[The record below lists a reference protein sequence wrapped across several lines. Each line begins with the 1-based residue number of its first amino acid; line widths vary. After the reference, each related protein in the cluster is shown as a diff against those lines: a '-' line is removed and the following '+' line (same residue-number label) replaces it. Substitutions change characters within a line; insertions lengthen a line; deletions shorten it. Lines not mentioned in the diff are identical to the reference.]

1 MKKQIL
7 FVGVLACSF
16 ASTNLFAQKNE
27 TQKEKKEK
35 VETLDEVVVTATKFE
50 TNTKNVGKIIYKITQ
65 ETIKNN
71 AGKTVLDLLND
82 VPGVEING
90 NFSTKGQN
98 LGYYIRGGR
107 NRQVAILIN
116 GVSVNDPSSFSGDF
130 DLRQIDISQIES
142 IEVLK
147 GASSTLY
154 GTGAATGVIN
164 ILLKKASKKE
174 FAATFNSSVGTN
186 TSSEDSRF
194 AGDTYATSLNMNGT
208 LENVDYLLAL
218 SGNSSNGLSAA
229 ESSTGALFEEDA
241 FTRKNVLLNLNFHLN
256 NKLKIGVFTSY
267 NQFSTD
273 FDGTNYDPVT
283 YEGTPADRDNT
294 LKSVQKR
301 FGVHADYKYAKGM
314 LKVRTFFTGIQ
325 RNETPSE
332 DYFKGEVYGLDVF
345 NNYKINKEY
354 SFLVG
359 FTAQS
364 QDMQQ
369 QTAYSAIEKGSGK
382 QHFYDPY
389 VSFNYNSNFG
399 FHLNAGTRLNIH
411 SEYDQNL
418 VFNINP
424 SYNFRFLK
432 NDAKIFASYST
443 AFVTPTLS
451 EIFTKLPTIDALLP
465 EEDVTIEGGFEVRF
479 SKKMALNTTYFYREE
494 TNKIGYDPISYQ
506 TINDFGTFSAKGVET
521 EITFKATDK
530 IDLSANYTFIDRDE
544 SLLLKI
550 PQNKFFVKAD
560 YHLYA
565 STFTSLSY
573 RFVDATKDFG
583 NVALPSYNLV
593 DFFVNQSLL
602 DDTVTFYGSVTNLF
616 NEDFQEIAGYTTRG
630 RNYKIGVRLQF

>member
-7 FVGVLACSF
+7 FVGALACSF
-16 ASTNLFAQKNE
+16 VSTTLFAQE
-27 TQKEKKEK
+27 EKKEK
-35 VETLDEVVVTATKFE
+35 VEFLEEVVVTATKFE
-50 TNTKNVGKIIYKITQ
+50 TNTKNVGKIIYTITQ

-71 AGKTVLDLLND
+71 AGKTISDLLNEI
-82 VPGVEING
+82 PGVEING

-116 GVSVNDPSSFSGDF
+116 GVAVNDPSSFNGDF
-130 DLRQIDISQIES
+130 DLRQIDINQIER

-174 FAATFNSSVGTN
+174 FAATFTSSIGTN
-186 TSSEDSRF
+186 TSSEDTRF
-194 AGDTYATSLNMNGT
+194 AGDTYMTSLNMNGT
-208 LENVDYLLAL
+208 LKNVDYLLAL
-218 SGNSSNGLSAA
+218 SANSSNGLSAA
-229 ESSTGALFEEDA
+229 ESTTNTLFEEDA
-241 FTRKNVLLNLNFHLN
+241 FTRKNVLLNLNFHIN
-256 NKLKIGVFTSY
+256 NQLKIGVNSSY
-267 NQFSTD
+267 NQFFTD
-273 FDGTNYDPVT
+273 FDGTDYDPVT
-283 YEGTPADRDNT
+283 YEATPADRDNR

-345 NNYKINKEY
+345 NNYNINSKY

-364 QDMQQ
+364 QDMLQ

-389 VSFNYNSNFG
+389 VSFNYNSNVG

-411 SEYDQNL
+411 SEYNQNV
-418 VFNINP
+418 VFNVNP
-424 SYNFRFLK
+424 SYNFRFLDS
-432 NDAKIFASYST
+432 DAKIFASYST

-451 EIFTKLPTIDALLP
+451 EIFTKLPSIDALLP
-465 EEDVTIEGGFEVRF
+465 EEDVTIEGGFELLF
-479 SKKMALNTTYFYREE
+479 SKKLVLNATYFHREE

-521 EITFKATDK
+521 EITFKASDK
-530 IDLSANYTFIDRDE
+530 MQLSANYTFIDRDE

-550 PQNKFFVKAD
+550 PQNKFFVKAA
-560 YHLYA
+560 YHLLTD
-565 STFTSLSY
+565 TFTSLSY

-583 NVALPSYNLV
+583 NVALPSYQLV
-593 DFFVNQSLL
+593 DFFVNHQLL
-602 DDTVTFYGSVTNLF
+602 EDTVTFYGSVTNLF

-630 RNYKIGVRLQF
+630 RNYNIGLRLQF

>member
-16 ASTNLFAQKNE
+16 ASTTLFAQKNE

-35 VETLDEVVVTATKFE
+35 VETLEEVVVTATKFE
-50 TNTKNVGKIIYKITQ
+50 TNTKNVGKIIYKISQ

-116 GVSVNDPSSFSGDF
+116 GVSVNDPSSFNGDF

-186 TSSEDSRF
+186 TSSEDTRF

-208 LENVDYLLAL
+208 LGNVDYLLAL
-218 SGNSSNGLSAA
+218 SANSSNGLSAA
-229 ESSTGALFEEDA
+229 ESTTNTLFEEDA
-241 FTRKNVLLNLNFHLN
+241 FTRKNLLLNLNFHLS

-273 FDGTNYDPVT
+273 FDGTDYDPVT

-294 LKSVQKR
+294 LKSAQKR

-345 NNYKINKEY
+345 NNYKINSKY

-389 VSFNYNSNFG
+389 VSFNYSSSFG
-399 FHLNAGTRLNIH
+399 FYLNLGTRLNIH
-411 SEYDQNL
+411 SEYDQNV
-418 VFNINP
+418 VFNVNP
-424 SYNFRFLK
+424 SYNFLFLEK
-432 NDAKIFASYST
+432 DAKIFASYST

-451 EIFTKLPTIDALLP
+451 EIFTKLPSIDALLP
-465 EEDVTIEGGFEVRF
+465 EEDVTIEGGFELLF
-479 SKKMALNTTYFYREE
+479 SKKLALNATYFYREE

-521 EITFKATDK
+521 EITFKANDK
-530 IDLSANYTFIDRDE
+530 MRLSANYTFIDRDE

-550 PQNKFFVKAD
+550 PQNKFFIKAD
-560 YHLYA
+560 YHLLT

-583 NVALPSYNLV
+583 NVALPSYQLV
-593 DFFVNQSLL
+593 DFFIHHSLPENN
-602 DDTVTFYGSVTNLF
+602 VTFYGSVTNIF

>member
-1 MKKQIL
+1 MKKQVL
-7 FVGVLACSF
+7 FVGALACSF
-16 ASTNLFAQKNE
+16 VSTTLFAQE
-27 TQKEKKEK
+27 EKKEK
-35 VETLDEVVVTATKFE
+35 VEFLEEVVVTATKFE
-50 TNTKNVGKIIYKITQ
+50 TKTKNVGKIIYTITQ

-71 AGKTVLDLLND
+71 AGKTISDLLNEI
-82 VPGVEING
+82 PGVEING

-116 GVSVNDPSSFSGDF
+116 GVAVNDPSSFNGDF
-130 DLRQIDISQIES
+130 DLRQIDINQIER

-147 GASSTLY
+147 GASSALY

-174 FAATFNSSVGTN
+174 FAATFTSSIGTN
-186 TSSEDSRF
+186 TSSEDTRF
-194 AGDTYATSLNMNGT
+194 AGDTYMTSLNMNGT
-208 LENVDYLLAL
+208 LKNVDYLLAL
-218 SGNSSNGLSAA
+218 SANSSNGLSAA
-229 ESSTGALFEEDA
+229 ESTTNTLFEEDA
-241 FTRKNVLLNLNFHLN
+241 FTRKNVLLNLNFHIN
-256 NKLKIGVFTSY
+256 NQLKIGVNSSY
-267 NQFSTD
+267 NQFFTD
-273 FDGTNYDPVT
+273 FDGTDYDPVT
-283 YEGTPADRDNT
+283 YEATPADRDNR

-332 DYFKGEVYGLDVF
+332 DYFKGEIYGLDVF
-345 NNYKINKEY
+345 NNYKINSKY

-364 QDMQQ
+364 QDMLQ

-389 VSFNYNSNFG
+389 VSFNYNSNVG

-411 SEYDQNL
+411 SEYNQNV
-418 VFNINP
+418 VFNVNP
-424 SYNFRFLK
+424 SYNFRFLDS
-432 NDAKIFASYST
+432 DAKIFASYST

-451 EIFTKLPTIDALLP
+451 EIFTKLPSIDALLP
-465 EEDVTIEGGFEVRF
+465 EEDVTIEGGFELLF
-479 SKKMALNTTYFYREE
+479 SKKLVLNATYFHREE

-521 EITFKATDK
+521 EITFKASDK
-530 IDLSANYTFIDRDE
+530 MQLSANYTFIDRDE

-550 PQNKFFVKAD
+550 PQNKFFVKAA
-560 YHLYA
+560 YHLLTD
-565 STFTSLSY
+565 TFTSLSY

-583 NVALPSYNLV
+583 NVALPSYQLV
-593 DFFVNQSLL
+593 DFFVHHQLL
-602 DDTVTFYGSVTNLF
+602 EDTVTFYGSVTNLF

-630 RNYKIGVRLQF
+630 RNYNIGLRLQF

>member
-1 MKKQIL
+1 MKKQVL
-7 FVGVLACSF
+7 FVGALACSF
-16 ASTNLFAQKNE
+16 VSTTLFAQE
-27 TQKEKKEK
+27 EKKEK
-35 VETLDEVVVTATKFE
+35 VEFLEEVVVTATKFE
-50 TNTKNVGKIIYKITQ
+50 TNTKNVGKIIYTITQ

-71 AGKTVLDLLND
+71 AGKTISDLLNEI
-82 VPGVEING
+82 PGVEING

-116 GVSVNDPSSFSGDF
+116 GVAVNDPSSFNGDF
-130 DLRQIDISQIES
+130 DLRQIDINQIER

-174 FAATFNSSVGTN
+174 FAATFTSSIGTN
-186 TSSEDSRF
+186 TSSEDTRF
-194 AGDTYATSLNMNGT
+194 AGDTYITSLNMNGT
-208 LENVDYLLAL
+208 LKNVDYLLAL
-218 SGNSSNGLSAA
+218 SANSSNGLSAA
-229 ESSTGALFEEDA
+229 ESTTNTLFEEDA
-241 FTRKNVLLNLNFHLN
+241 FTRKNVLLNLNFHIN
-256 NKLKIGVFTSY
+256 NQLKIGVNSSY
-267 NQFSTD
+267 NQFFTD
-273 FDGTNYDPVT
+273 FDGTDYDPVT
-283 YEGTPADRDNT
+283 YEATPADRDNR

-345 NNYKINKEY
+345 NNYKINSKY

-364 QDMQQ
+364 QDMLQ

-389 VSFNYNSNFG
+389 VSFNYNSNVG

-411 SEYDQNL
+411 SEYNQNV
-418 VFNINP
+418 VFNVNP
-424 SYNFRFLK
+424 SYNFRFLDS
-432 NDAKIFASYST
+432 DAKIFASYST

-451 EIFTKLPTIDALLP
+451 EIFTKLPSIDALLP
-465 EEDVTIEGGFEVRF
+465 EEDVTIEGGFELLF
-479 SKKMALNTTYFYREE
+479 SKKLVLNATYFHREE

-521 EITFKATDK
+521 EITFKASDK
-530 IDLSANYTFIDRDE
+530 MQLSANYTFIDRDE

-560 YHLYA
+560 YHLLTD
-565 STFTSLSY
+565 TFTSLSY

-583 NVALPSYNLV
+583 NVALPSYQLV
-593 DFFVNQSLL
+593 DFFVHHQLL
-602 DDTVTFYGSVTNLF
+602 EDTVTFYGSVTNLF

-630 RNYKIGVRLQF
+630 RNYNIGLRLQF

>member
-7 FVGVLACSF
+7 FVGALACSF
-16 ASTNLFAQKNE
+16 VSTTLFAQE
-27 TQKEKKEK
+27 EKKEK
-35 VETLDEVVVTATKFE
+35 VEFLEEVVVTATKFE
-50 TNTKNVGKIIYKITQ
+50 TNTKNVGKIIYTITQ

-71 AGKTVLDLLND
+71 AGKTISDLLNEI
-82 VPGVEING
+82 PGVEING

-116 GVSVNDPSSFSGDF
+116 GVAVNDPSSFNGDF
-130 DLRQIDISQIES
+130 DLRQIDINQIER

-174 FAATFNSSVGTN
+174 FAATFTSSIGTN
-186 TSSEDSRF
+186 TSSEDTRF
-194 AGDTYATSLNMNGT
+194 AGDTYMTSLNMNGT
-208 LENVDYLLAL
+208 LKNVDYLLAL
-218 SGNSSNGLSAA
+218 SANSSNGLSAA
-229 ESSTGALFEEDA
+229 ESTTNTLFEEDA
-241 FTRKNVLLNLNFHLN
+241 FTRKNVLLNLNFHIN
-256 NKLKIGVFTSY
+256 NQLKIGVNSSY
-267 NQFSTD
+267 NQFFTD
-273 FDGTNYDPVT
+273 FDGTDYDPVT
-283 YEGTPADRDNT
+283 YEATPADRDNR

-345 NNYKINKEY
+345 NNYKINSKY

-364 QDMQQ
+364 QDMLQ

-389 VSFNYNSNFG
+389 VSFNYNSNVG

-411 SEYDQNL
+411 SEYNQNV
-418 VFNINP
+418 VFNVNP
-424 SYNFRFLK
+424 SYNFRFLDS
-432 NDAKIFASYST
+432 DAKIFASYST

-451 EIFTKLPTIDALLP
+451 EIFTKLPSIDALLP
-465 EEDVTIEGGFEVRF
+465 EEDVTIEGGFELIF
-479 SKKMALNTTYFYREE
+479 SKKLVLNATYFHREE

-506 TINDFGTFSAKGVET
+506 TMNDFGTFSAKGVET
-521 EITFKATDK
+521 EITFKASDK
-530 IDLSANYTFIDRDE
+530 MQLSANYTFIDRDE

-550 PQNKFFVKAD
+550 PQNKFFVKAA
-560 YHLYA
+560 YHLLTD
-565 STFTSLSY
+565 TFTSLSY

-583 NVALPSYNLV
+583 NVALPSYQLV
-593 DFFVNQSLL
+593 DFFVHHQLL
-602 DDTVTFYGSVTNLF
+602 EDTVTFYGSVTNLF

-630 RNYKIGVRLQF
+630 RNYNIGLRLQF

>member
-7 FVGVLACSF
+7 FVGALACSF
-16 ASTNLFAQKNE
+16 VSTTLFAQE
-27 TQKEKKEK
+27 EKKEK
-35 VETLDEVVVTATKFE
+35 VEFLEEVVVTATKFE
-50 TNTKNVGKIIYKITQ
+50 TNTKNVGKIIYTITQ

-71 AGKTVLDLLND
+71 AGKTISDLLNEI
-82 VPGVEING
+82 PGVEING

-116 GVSVNDPSSFSGDF
+116 GVAVNDPSSFNGDF
-130 DLRQIDISQIES
+130 DLRQIDINQIER

-174 FAATFNSSVGTN
+174 FAATFTSSIGTN
-186 TSSEDSRF
+186 TSSEDTRF
-194 AGDTYATSLNMNGT
+194 AGDTYMTSLNMNGT
-208 LENVDYLLAL
+208 LKNVDYLLAL
-218 SGNSSNGLSAA
+218 SANSSNGLSAA
-229 ESSTGALFEEDA
+229 ESTTNTLFEEDA
-241 FTRKNVLLNLNFHLN
+241 FTRKNVLLNLNFHIN
-256 NKLKIGVFTSY
+256 NQLKIGVNSSY
-267 NQFSTD
+267 NQFFTD
-273 FDGTNYDPVT
+273 FDGTDYDPVT
-283 YEGTPADRDNT
+283 YEATPADRDNR

-345 NNYKINKEY
+345 NNYNINSKY

-364 QDMQQ
+364 QDMLQ

-389 VSFNYNSNFG
+389 VSFNYNSNVG

-411 SEYDQNL
+411 SEYNQNV
-418 VFNINP
+418 VFNVNP
-424 SYNFRFLK
+424 SYNFRFLDS
-432 NDAKIFASYST
+432 DAKIFASYST

-451 EIFTKLPTIDALLP
+451 EIFTKLPSIDALLP
-465 EEDVTIEGGFEVRF
+465 EEDVTIEGGFELLF
-479 SKKMALNTTYFYREE
+479 SKKLVLNATYFHREE

-521 EITFKATDK
+521 EITFKASDK
-530 IDLSANYTFIDRDE
+530 MQLSANYTFIDRDE

-550 PQNKFFVKAD
+550 PQNKFFLKVA
-560 YHLYA
+560 YHLLTD
-565 STFTSLSY
+565 TFTSLSY

-583 NVALPSYNLV
+583 NVALPSYQLV
-593 DFFVNQSLL
+593 DFFVNHQLL
-602 DDTVTFYGSVTNLF
+602 EDTVTFYGSVTNLF

-630 RNYKIGVRLQF
+630 RNYNIGLRLQF